1 MRAIQSAVALL
12 AAVAIVSTFSTPV
25 LAKSKTKPPQDFFQG
40 LSNFFSGES
49 GSYGGGNGYYGGSY
63 SGGSGGG
70 HHKNKIYNDIPGTA
84 AIPPS
89 KATNTIVYFGTCN
102 NLAGIQQAGNADAD
116 GFCLPYES
124 LIGSEASAGSPGSGP
139 SCAVTTKSKSWS
151 QPSGGERSYG
161 GGPTWTETTT
171 IVSGTCDSVKAAEPP
186 KWQPKEIVKLP
197 PESAG
202 S

>member
-1 MRAIQSAVALL
+1 MRVIQTSVALL
-12 AAVAIVSTFSTPV
+12 AAAALVSSMATPA
-25 LAKSKTKPPQDFFQG
+25 LSKSKPRPQQDFFESI
-40 LSNFFSGES
+40 SNFFG
-49 GSYGGGNGYYGGSY
+49 GSHGGGGN
-63 SGGSGGG
+63 GGG
-70 HHKNKIYNDIPGTA
+70 HHKNKTYNDIPGTA

-116 GFCLPYES
+116 GFCLPFES
-124 LIGSEASAGSPGSGP
+124 LVGNEGGGGSPGSGP

-151 QPSGGERSYG
+151 QPSGGEGRYG

-186 KWQPKEIVKLP
+186 KWQPKEDNPPELP
-197 PESAG
+197 PLQ
-202 S
+202 